1 MTPLWARAYGVVRR
15 PRATFA
21 TIVRTPV
28 WISALVTTT
37 IVTFACSAG
46 FVLTPVGQQ
55 ALVDQWERTATAF
68 GQVVDDAAY
77 DRMEA
82 RVASPGARLTYATVT
97 ALANG
102 PVAVLGLAMLLR
114 LVLNRT
120 TGRQASLGQVLA
132 IVSHAGFVLA
142 LRQVVATPVDYV
154 RESIASPATPA
165 QFFSMLDET
174 SSTAR
179 VLGAIDLLVVWWLLV
194 LAIGLSTL
202 YPRSASRLTLV
213 FTGAYLVV
221 ALLAALT
228 MAVSGGAA

>member
-1 MTPLWARAYGVVRR
+1 MTPLWARAYGVVGR

-21 TIVRTPV
+21 TIVRAPA

-37 IVTFACSAG
+37 IVTFVCSAA
-46 FVLTPVGQQ
+46 FLRTPVGQQ
-55 ALVDQWERTATAF
+55 ALVDQWERTAFAF
-68 GQVVDDAAY
+68 GQSVDDAAY

-82 RVASPGARLTYATVT
+82 RVARPGFRLTYVTVT
-97 ALANG
+97 TLASG
-102 PVAVLGLAMLLR
+102 PVAAGALALFFR

-154 RESIASPATPA
+154 RESTTNPATLA

-174 SSTAR
+174 SWAAR

-202 YPRSASRLTLV
+202 YPRSAGRLTLV
-213 FTGAYLVV
+213 FTGAYLVI

-228 MAVSGGAA
+228 MAVSGGTA